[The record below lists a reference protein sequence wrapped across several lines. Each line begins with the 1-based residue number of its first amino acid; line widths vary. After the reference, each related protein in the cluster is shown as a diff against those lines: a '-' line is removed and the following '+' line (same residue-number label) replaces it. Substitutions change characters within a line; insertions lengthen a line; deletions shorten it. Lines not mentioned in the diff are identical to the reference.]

1 MSRNK
6 IPDRIQLQV
15 RERANYLCEYCR
27 ANEQWQYVRFTVD
40 HVVPVSLGGKDNLAN
55 LTLACFHCN
64 RHKTNRLT
72 AIEPEAQTEVPLFN
86 PRQDSWQEHFIW
98 SMDGLSIVGISPTG
112 KATVVAL
119 LLNRERVMPIR
130 AADREIGRHPPLED
144 RIQASQSFL
153 TPDP

>member
-15 RERANYLCEYCR
+15 RERANYLCEYCH
-27 ANEQWQYVRFTVD
+27 ANERWQYVRFTVD
-40 HVVPVSLGGKDNLAN
+40 HVVPVSLGGKDNLDN

-72 AIEPEAQTEVPLFN
+72 AIEPESQTEVSLFN

-98 SMDGLSIVGISPTG
+98 SMDGLSIVGISLTG

-119 LLNRERVMPIR
+119 LLNRERVIPIR
-130 AADREIGRHPPLED
+130 AADREIGRHPPLD
-144 RIQASQSFL
+144 DPIQASQS
-153 TPDP
+153 

>member
-15 RERANYLCEYCR
+15 RERANYLCEYCH
-27 ANEQWQYVRFTVD
+27 ANERWQYVRFTVD
-40 HVVPVSLGGKDNLAN
+40 HVIPVSLGGQDNLEN

-64 RHKTNRLT
+64 RHKTSRLT
-72 AIEPEAQTEVPLFN
+72 AIEPESQTEVPLFN

-119 LLNRERVMPIR
+119 LLNRERVIPIR
-130 AADREIGRHPPLED
+130 AADREIGRHPPID
-144 RIQASQSFL
+144 DPIQTSQSL
-153 TPDP
+153 T